1 VKKHYDFL
9 KTDLQAQIGKR
20 RDDLKALKGLADPS
34 KDPCEVWFY
43 LYELQRLITEDG
55 GIPDPAWQLD
65 QTAGTYVKYWS
76 PDCYATRLNEAIVM
90 FNDADAN
97 EKNLANQLAQ
107 AKKTAAD
114 LDKLATDAM
123 AKRRDWILKEI
134 KASDCCGPASK
145 CP

>member
-1 VKKHYDFL
+1 
-9 KTDLQAQIGKR
+9 
-20 RDDLKALKGLADPS
+20 
-34 KDPCEVWFY
+34 
-43 LYELQRLITEDG
+43 
-55 GIPDPAWQLD
+55 
-65 QTAGTYVKYWS
+65 
-76 PDCYATRLNEAIVM
+76 M

-107 AKKTAAD
+107 AKKTAVD